1 MTGAV
6 SEFKIPVDYLRARY
20 KYDPATGAVTLR
32 GSKSRRRVGSVNAD
46 GYRVVKVPYE
56 GRRIQIA
63 AHKIAWAIHH
73 GVMPDHDV
81 DHKDLNRRNN
91 RIKNLRKAT
100 RSQNL
105 VNRPNVG
112 SLPKGVTLSRSKSK
126 PYQAQVT
133 ICGSYKYLGCFT
145 TPEAAHQAY
154 LAHAVPAWGEY
165 LRVA

>member
-1 MTGAV
+1 MSGDA
-6 SEFKIPVDYLRARY
+6 EFSIPVDFLRARY
-20 KYDPATGAVTLR
+20 KYDPATGAITVR
-32 GSKSRRRVGSVNAD
+32 GSKSRKRCGSVTKD
-46 GYRVVKVPYE
+46 GYRVMKVSYG

-63 AHKIAWAIHH
+63 AHKVAWAIHH

-112 SLPKGVTLSRSKSK
+112 ALPKGVTKSRSKTK
-126 PYQAQVT
+126 PFQAQVT
-133 ICGSYKYLGCFT
+133 INGVYRYLGCYT
-145 TPEAAHQAY
+145 TPDEAHAAY
-154 LAHAVPAWGEY
+154 LKHALPAWGEF